1 MRSTLGLVAIAL
13 LSFPILLMLIVTQ
26 QGASYLGTVV
36 NVLNIVLALCAALGC
51 WFAYKI
57 ISKSFPREKKGWFFV
72 VLAFFLF
79 TIGELLWAV
88 FELVWGENVPIGSL
102 ADLFWTLG
110 YFALIFGFYIFLSMM
125 FFSSESYNYVIMV
138 LSALVGG
145 FFAYIGI
152 PGDIVAGLTLGHFAQ
167 HFYIFLDF
175 ILLGMV
181 LVLII
186 PLWRVRNRLFVT
198 WFVFAL
204 GIAVWI
210 IFDFLFA
217 GMTAFGVY
225 YSGHPVD
232 ILYAFAYV
240 LFVFAAD
247 SKLKLVEHKVCLP
260 VKVSKYA

>member
-36 NVLNIVLALCAALGC
+36 NVFNIILALCAALGC
-51 WFAYKI
+51 WFAYKMI
-57 ISKSFPREKKGWFFV
+57 GRSFRDEKKGWFYV
-72 VLAFFLF
+72 ALAFFLF
-79 TIGELLWAV
+79 TIGEILWAY
-88 FELVWGENVPIGSL
+88 FEFKGIETPIGSL

-110 YFALIFGFYIFLSMM
+110 YFALIYGLYIFLSMM
-125 FFSSESYNYVIMV
+125 FFSSESYNYVIIM
-138 LSALVGG
+138 LSVLVGG
-145 FFAYIGI
+145 FFAYLSI
-152 PGDIVAGLTLGHFAQ
+152 PRDIAAGLTLGSFAQ
-167 HFYIFLDF
+167 HLYIFLDF

-186 PLWRVRNRLFVT
+186 PLWSARNRLFVT
-198 WFVFAL
+198 WFIFSL

-210 IFDFLFA
+210 VFDFLFA

-232 ILYAFAYV
+232 ILYALAYV
-240 LFVFAAD
+240 LFIFSAD
-247 SKLKLVEHKVCLP
+247 AKLKLVMHENHLS
-260 VKVSKYA
+260 VKVSRYA

>member
-1 MRSTLGLVAIAL
+1 
-13 LSFPILLMLIVTQ
+13 
-26 QGASYLGTVV
+26 
-36 NVLNIVLALCAALGC
+36 
-51 WFAYKI
+51 
-57 ISKSFPREKKGWFFV
+57 
-72 VLAFFLF
+72 
-79 TIGELLWAV
+79 
-88 FELVWGENVPIGSL
+88 
-102 ADLFWTLG
+102 LG
-110 YFALIFGFYIFLSMM
+110 YFALIFGFYVFLSMM
-125 FFSSESYNYVIMV
+125 FFSSESYNYVIMA
-138 LSALVGG
+138 LSALIGG
-145 FFAYIGI
+145 FFAYLGI
-152 PGDIVAGLTLGHFAQ
+152 PVAVAAGELTLGSFAQ
-167 HFYIFLDF
+167 HFYVFLDF

-198 WFVFAL
+198 WFIFSL
-204 GIAVWI
+204 GIAGWI
-210 IFDFLFA
+210 VFDFLFA

>member
-36 NVLNIVLALCAALGC
+36 NVFNIVLALCAALGC
-51 WFAYKI
+51 WFAYKMTG
-57 ISKSFPREKKGWFFV
+57 KCFPREKKGWFFV
-72 VLAFFLF
+72 ALAFFLF

-88 FELVWGENVPIGSL
+88 FEFKGIETPIGSL

-110 YFALIFGFYIFLSMM
+110 YFTLIFGFYVFLSMM
-125 FFSSESYNYVIMV
+125 FFSSESYNYVIMA

-145 FFAYIGI
+145 FVAYLGI
-152 PGDIVAGLTLGHFAQ
+152 PGDIAAELTLGHFVQ

-198 WFVFAL
+198 WLVFAL

-210 IFDFLFA
+210 VFDFLFA

-240 LFVFAAD
+240 LFIFAAD
-247 SKLKLVEHKVCLP
+247 SKVKLVEHGMCLP
-260 VKVSKYA
+260 VKVSRYA